1 MADDEKKD
9 KESAETEK
17 LAPVKKS
24 ASAPHLLHGQR
35 PWAEKAHWTLGIV
48 YYGSHLA
55 TSAWLTAQEQVFPLV
70 QQYM

>member
-1 MADDEKKD
+1 MAGDEKKD
-9 KESAETEK
+9 KESAETGEPTPAEK
-17 LAPVKKS
+17 S
-24 ASAPHLLHGQR
+24 SSTPHPLHGQR
-35 PWAEKAHWTLGIV
+35 PRTERTYWTLGIV